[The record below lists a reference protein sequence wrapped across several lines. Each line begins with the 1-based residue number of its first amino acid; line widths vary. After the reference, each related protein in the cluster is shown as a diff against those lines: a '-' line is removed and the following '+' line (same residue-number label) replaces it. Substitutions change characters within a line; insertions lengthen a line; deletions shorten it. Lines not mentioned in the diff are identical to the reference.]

1 MLGRCPSI
9 RREVKVLVKDKV
21 KYQVK
26 VFASCGHSG
35 NAAQMGFAGA
45 IATPE
50 HNLPKGREPGGH
62 LASSV
67 QVNSKR
73 WRQFKGEWVQ
83 LSGDAGAATVRA
95 GYSGKQEP
103 RSQGWCCQRGVSHVA
118 YRWFVAFSA
127 R

>member
-1 MLGRCPSI
+1 M
-9 RREVKVLVKDKV
+9 KDKV
-21 KYQVK
+21 KNQVK

-50 HNLPKGREPGGH
+50 QNLPKGREPGGR

-73 WRQFKGEWVQ
+73 WRQIKGEWVQ
-83 LSGDAGAATVRA
+83 LPGDVGPATVVAR
-95 GYSGKQEP
+95 YSGK
-103 RSQGWCCQRGVSHVA
+103 
-118 YRWFVAFSA
+118 
-127 R
+127 